1 MHETRNGAQSI
12 HVKNISFPGPQKSW
26 HSHHSLSSVLR
37 CYCLEIKKIIIF
49 SVYDT
54 SQNIK
59 ARNKYVSILRDEW
72 EERNLLERAQELTKL
87 RTEKVENETIIHLTQ
102 ELDRDYY

>member
-12 HVKNISFPGPQKSW
+12 HVKNILFPGPQKSW

>member
-1 MHETRNGAQSI
+1 
-12 HVKNISFPGPQKSW
+12 
-26 HSHHSLSSVLR
+26 
-37 CYCLEIKKIIIF
+37 
-49 SVYDT
+49 
-54 SQNIK
+54 
-59 ARNKYVSILRDEW
+59 VSILRDEW